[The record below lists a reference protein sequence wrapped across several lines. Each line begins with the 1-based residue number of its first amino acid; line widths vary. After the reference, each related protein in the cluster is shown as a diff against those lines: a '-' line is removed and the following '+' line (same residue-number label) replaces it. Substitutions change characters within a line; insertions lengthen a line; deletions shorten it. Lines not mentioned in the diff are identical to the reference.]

1 MQKLSRRKNVI
12 NRRNFLSSVAVVAA
26 ALALAG
32 CQIDTRTQI
41 SVSQILSVAES
52 GAPAPLA
59 AAITGQFITTGWCKD
74 ESTMAVETIS
84 TPTEP
89 LTQGGCAPAGTGAA
103 GQFQFAT
110 SLVKTDG
117 GQSDATILTNVLG
130 QDRAR
135 FAVFPH
141 GKHNN
146 LLSVGLFLN
155 IPQLEADK
163 AKLGAMPVFKRG
175 LYKNGE
181 LGYSFTIDIVNDTDK
196 PAKFYLTDVSAGG
209 DLPADEA
216 ILTIPPGGM
225 DTVTL
230 DADTQAKLAANG
242 WVNFASLIR

>member
-1 MQKLSRRKNVI
+1 MI
-12 NRRNFLSSVAVVAA
+12 NRRTFLSAVAVGAA

-41 SVSQILSVAES
+41 TVSQILSVAAS
-52 GAPAPLA
+52 GTPAPVA
-59 AAITGQFITTGWCKD
+59 AAITGQFITPAWCQD
-74 ESTMAVETIS
+74 ESAMAIQTIS
-84 TPTEP
+84 TPSEP
-89 LTQGGCAPAGTGAA
+89 LTLGGCTAAGKGAV
-103 GQFQFAT
+103 GQFQLAT
-110 SLVKTDG
+110 SLVRTDG

-141 GKHNN
+141 GKHKS
-146 LLSVGLFLN
+146 LLSLGLFLN

-163 AKLGAMPVFKRG
+163 ARLAAMLVFKRG
-175 LYKNGE
+175 LYKDGQ
-181 LGYSFTIDIVNDTDK
+181 LAYSFTIDIVNDTDK
-196 PAKFYLTDVSAGG
+196 PAKFYLADVSAGG

-242 WVNFASLIR
+242 WVNFASLMR